1 MRLEPLTQLSV
12 IVLELIYFKRRPQ
25 NRTAIS
31 CFMLMLSIYVECL
44 VTNKLVDL
52 LSVNAPG
59 SSIPKPASCV
69 KLNWFLYIMWI
80 FWPNFL
86 LRVLNL
92 LFLFNASVLPL
103 KVSYQFSLFEGP

>member
-1 MRLEPLTQLSV
+1 MRLEPLTQISV

-52 LSVNAPG
+52 LSVDAPV
-59 SSIPKPASCV
+59 SSNPKLASRV
-69 KLNWFLYIMWI
+69 KLNWFLYWVDVLAK
-80 FWPNFL
+80 FL
-86 LRVLNL
+86 LECCRSTGF
-92 LFLFNASVLPL
+92 FLTPVF
-103 KVSYQFSLFEGP
+103 

>member
-52 LSVNAPG
+52 LSVDAPV
-59 SSIPKPASCV
+59 SSNPKLASRV
-69 KLNWFLYIMWI
+69 KLNWFFYIGWM
-80 FWPNFL
+80 FWPNFY
-86 LRVLNL
+86 LNVADL
-92 LFLFNASVLPL
+92 LFFFLTPVF
-103 KVSYQFSLFEGP
+103 

>member
-52 LSVNAPG
+52 LSVDAPV
-59 SSIPKPASCV
+59 SSNPKLASRV
-69 KLNWFLYIMWI
+69 KLNWFLCIGWM
-80 FWPNFL
+80 FWPNFYL
-86 LRVLNL
+86 KVADL

-103 KVSYQFSLFEGP
+103 KVSSVFFV